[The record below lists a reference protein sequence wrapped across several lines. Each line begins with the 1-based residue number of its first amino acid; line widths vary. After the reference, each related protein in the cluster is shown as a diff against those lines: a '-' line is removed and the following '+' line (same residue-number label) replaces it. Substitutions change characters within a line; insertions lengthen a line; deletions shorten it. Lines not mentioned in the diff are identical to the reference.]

1 MPNNDYD
8 SDFEAAGQKY
18 NVDPQL
24 AKTVFHME
32 SSGGKNTGPGIPG
45 DPDSPIG
52 PMQMRPST
60 AKMLG
65 VDPNNVH
72 QAIDGATRYL
82 AQGLNATQ
90 SPEGALK
97 YYYGGPDQSG
107 WKEKTNAYAAKGA
120 ALYPAMALKAGG
132 AQPDAVDADFANRWG
147 IGTTANGNAAS
158 PAEAPISEG
167 DFASR
172 WGIGKAPVAAS
183 PVAAPAPVAAAP
195 VSTADK
201 YAGWDTPGAAPAPAQ
216 PSAYDSISHALAPA
230 PNTTYGTVVPFAID
244 NATGQRRFALP
255 TSLRDL
261 AQGAVDLA
269 HGPTTGTVTPQATMA
284 LATMVPGLMP
294 SPAAGTGAA
303 VSAAT
308 GSTEV
313 PRSVFDRAAVARA
326 GEIRDIATQ
335 NQMQADAPLSAA
347 FKANPGV
354 TTPQTIVVPPV
365 ADGSIRLYHGGSEY
379 NGGSRSLTPSENYA
393 QGYANKGG
401 GFVHYVDLPE
411 THPLVQANTDYNA
424 VAGTNMKAPIMNFDA
439 PQSVAS
445 NLRPMGA
452 PAEVNPLAASTPA
465 RAPNP
470 LSTNAATP
478 APAPTPASAIPNGLT
493 PAQVAE
499 FKSIPDELPPTNK
512 PIKTQADAEDRAD
525 QIINHFASIGNREPI
540 SGAEGSLPTI
550 TGNSGLAT
558 LYRAVRDSDT
568 PVPFTTLEN
577 ASKAKNLDTLTAM
590 NATTDQASI
599 DALAAA
605 KMARVDATKPLY
617 DKVWANKG
625 EADVSVPA
633 GVVKDLMNSPAKQN
647 DNLMPE
653 LKGIQKKL
661 AGETDPAQ
669 LKGIADNIDSTMSKL
684 NTDGKGDRQTLRAL
698 DQVKQSIFEAI
709 EPAAPGFRAAQA
721 EWAKH
726 SRGIDEMTYLQGRKL
741 TDLQGNPTLGNIRST
756 LDDISKKQRSDKFNP
771 ADSVTSENIATLRKM
786 HDQMQREQLT
796 QSAGKALGS
805 NTFQNL
811 ATNSTIGNLSS
822 HVGNSLAGGL
832 IGGGIDLAS
841 GGGGMSGF
849 LAGNALGATAKYY
862 ATKAA
867 ATAEVK
873 AAAGQKMLMEALQKR
888 LLNIDNSGVRSL
900 NAAPKTA
907 PNPLSAP

>member
-1 MPNNDYD
+1 MVNNAYD
-8 SDFEAAGQKY
+8 DEFDAAGQKY

-32 SSGGKNTGPGIPG
+32 SSGGVNTGPSIPG

-60 AKMLG
+60 AKSLG
-65 VDPNNVH
+65 VDPKNIH

-90 SPEGALK
+90 SPDGALRF
-97 YYYGGPDQSG
+97 YYGGPDQSNWG
-107 WKEKTNAYAAKGA
+107 GKTDSYAAKGA
-120 ALYPAMALKAGG
+120 ALYPAMALKSSSAAGQAPNTEAQPVAG
-132 AQPDAVDADFANRWG
+132 AQDAVDPDFAARWGLTKPANSNSVSPAAEEGDFAARWG
-147 IGTTANGNAAS
+147 ISHPAPTPPSTAAAS
-158 PAEAPISEG
+158 PAPT
-167 DFASR
+167 
-172 WGIGKAPVAAS
+172 PVG
-183 PVAAPAPVAAAP
+183 
-195 VSTADK
+195 TADK
-201 YAGWDTPGAAPAPAQ
+201 YAGWDVPGAAPEAPTQ
-216 PSAYDSISHALAPA
+216 PPSALSYEGVTNALAPA
-230 PNTTYGTVVPFAID
+230 PNTTYGSVLPFAVD
-244 NATGQRRFALP
+244 NTTGQRRLALP

-261 AQGAVDLA
+261 AQGVADLA
-269 HGPTTGTVTPQATMA
+269 HGPTTGAVTPQATMA
-284 LATMVPGLMP
+284 LTALTPGLMP
-294 SPAAGTGAA
+294 SPAAGTSAVIAA
-303 VSAAT
+303 ANGSA
-308 GSTEV
+308 EV
-313 PRSVFDRAAVARA
+313 PKSIFDRSSVAKA
-326 GEIRDIATQ
+326 GQIRDIAEQ
-335 NQMQADAPLSAA
+335 NQLQSAAPLSPE

-354 TTPQTIVVPPV
+354 TAPQTVT
-365 ADGSIRLYHGGSEY
+365 A
-379 NGGSRSLTPSENYA
+379 A
-393 QGYANKGG
+393 
-401 GFVHYVDLPE
+401 
-411 THPLVQANTDYNA
+411 
-424 VAGTNMKAPIMNFDA
+424 
-439 PQSVAS
+439 
-445 NLRPMGA
+445 A
-452 PAEVNPLAASTPA
+452 PAETNPLSRTTPVQQ
-465 RAPNP
+465 PNP
-470 LSTNAATP
+470 LSTNAAAPKPLATP
-478 APAPTPASAIPNGLT
+478 DSAIPNGLT
-493 PAQVAE
+493 PAQIAE
-499 FKSIPDELPPTNK
+499 FKSIPDSLPPTNN

-540 SGAEGSLPTI
+540 PGAEGSLPTI

-577 ASKAKNLDTLTAM
+577 ASKAKSLDTLRAM
-590 NATTDQASI
+590 NATTDQAST
-599 DALAAA
+599 DALSAA
-605 KMARVDATKPLY
+605 KITRLDATKPLY

-625 EADVSVPA
+625 EADVSGPT
-633 GVVKDLMNSPAKQN
+633 GVVQDLMNSPAKQN

-653 LKGIQKKL
+653 LKSIQQKL
-661 AGETDPAQ
+661 NGETDPEQ

-698 DQVKQSIFEAI
+698 DQVKQSIFDAI

-721 EWAKH
+721 EWAKQ

-771 ADSVTSENIATLRKM
+771 ADSVTPENIAILRNM

-811 ATNSTIGNLSS
+811 ATNSAMGNLAS

-841 GGGGMSGF
+841 GGGGMGGF

-862 ATKAA
+862 ATRAA

-873 AAAGQKMLMEALQKR
+873 QAAGQKMLMEALQKR

-900 NAAPKTA
+900 SAKPKTA
-907 PNPLSAP
+907 RNPLSSVSP

>member
-8 SDFEAAGQKY
+8 SDFDAAGQKY

-107 WKEKTNAYAAKGA
+107 WGEKTNAYAAKGA
-120 ALYPAMALKAGG
+120 ALYPTMALKAGA
-132 AQPDAVDADFANRWG
+132 AQPDAVDPDFANRWG
-147 IGTTANGNAAS
+147 IGTPANSNTAP
-158 PAEAPISEG
+158 PAEAPVSEG

-172 WGIGKAPVAAS
+172 WGIGKAPAAA
-183 PVAAPAPVAAAP
+183 PVATPAPAPAAP

-201 YAGWDTPGAAPAPAQ
+201 YAGWDVPGAAPAPAAQ
-216 PSAYDSISHALAPA
+216 PSALSYGGISNALAPA
-230 PNTTYGTVVPFAID
+230 PNTTYGSVLPFAID
-244 NATGQRRFALP
+244 NATGQRRLALP
-255 TSLRDL
+255 TGLRDL
-261 AQGAVDLA
+261 AQGAADLA
-269 HGPTTGTVTPQATMA
+269 IGPTTGTVTPQATMA

-303 VSAAT
+303 ASAAT

-313 PRSVFDRAAVARA
+313 PRSVFDRASVARA

-335 NQMQADAPLSAA
+335 NQLQADAPLSAE

-354 TTPQTIVVPPV
+354 VAPQTVTAPAAAEANPLGATTPV
-365 ADGSIRLYHGGSEY
+365 
-379 NGGSRSLTPSENYA
+379 
-393 QGYANKGG
+393 
-401 GFVHYVDLPE
+401 
-411 THPLVQANTDYNA
+411 
-424 VAGTNMKAPIMNFDA
+424 
-439 PQSVAS
+439 
-445 NLRPMGA
+445 
-452 PAEVNPLAASTPA
+452 

-478 APAPTPASAIPNGLT
+478 APAPTPAYAIPNGLT

-499 FKSIPDELPPTNK
+499 FKNIPDSLPPTNK
-512 PIKTQADAEDRAD
+512 PIKTQSDAEDRAD

-540 SGAEGSLPTI
+540 PGAEGSLPTI

-577 ASKAKNLDTLTAM
+577 ASKAKNLDTLSAM
-590 NATTDQASI
+590 NATTDQSST

-605 KMARVDATKPLY
+605 KLARVDATKPLY
-617 DKVWANKG
+617 DQVWANKG
-625 EADVSVPA
+625 EADVSAPTK
-633 GVVKDLMNSPAKQN
+633 VVQDLMNSPAKQN

-653 LKGIQKKL
+653 LKSIQTKL
-661 AGETDPAQ
+661 AGETDPEQ

-698 DQVKQSIFEAI
+698 DQVKQSIFGAI

-721 EWAKH
+721 EWAQH

-771 ADSVTSENIATLRKM
+771 ADSVTPENIATLRAM

-805 NTFQNL
+805 NTFQNF
-811 ATNSTIGNLSS
+811 ATNSVMGNLAS
-822 HVGNSLAGGL
+822 HVGNSLAGG
-832 IGGGIDLAS
+832 IVGGGIDLAS
-841 GGGGMSGF
+841 GGGGVSGF

-867 ATAEVK
+867 AASEVK

-900 NAAPKTA
+900 TAAPKRA